1 MLFGDGLLQSYEYL
15 KSLKMISLLAKRS
28 GFDESQLGIWFNP
41 FELNQPIIPLLTF
54 FFILIACLLD
64 IVLIM

>member
-1 MLFGDGLLQSYEYL
+1 
-15 KSLKMISLLAKRS
+15 MISLLAKRS

-64 IVLIM
+64 IVLIMRGEILFWSLVGLKGLM

>member
-1 MLFGDGLLQSYEYL
+1 
-15 KSLKMISLLAKRS
+15 MISPLAKRS